1 MNVPMTDRRL
11 LPTLPLGAL
20 RAFDAAA
27 RHGSF
32 KAAALE
38 LSVTPAAVSH
48 QIKGLEKRLGTTL
61 FDRLNRGLRLTSAG
75 QRLAMV
81 TMESFTRLDAGLR
94 ELDASGLTNGS
105 AMISISAAPSIAAK
119 WLVPR
124 LHRFQAAHPAIELR
138 LQSGDALA
146 DVTSGSGID
155 VALRYGTGHYGADVS
170 ETQLWLPGEI
180 VVVCAPTLAQGGSLG
195 SPMDVLHHPLLRTSL
210 PARRE
215 AGKQAAGGAGTEL
228 GGWSAWL
235 AAAGIDPA
243 TIASSTMRGPLFGS
257 SHLAIDAAA
266 AGRGL
271 ALAPRILVAD
281 DIAAGRL
288 VEPFPIAVPDPFAYW
303 LVHATRRAAEPS
315 IRAFARWIKDE
326 ALRTSGA

>member
-1 MNVPMTDRRL
+1 MTDRRL

-48 QIKGLEKRLGTTL
+48 QIKALEQRLDTNL
-61 FDRLNRGLRLTSAG
+61 FDRLNRGLRLTPAG
-75 QRLAMV
+75 QRLAAV
-81 TMESFTRLDAGLR
+81 TSDSFTRLEAGLR
-94 ELDASGLTNGS
+94 ELETSGHRRSSATLT
-105 AMISISAAPSIAAK
+105 ISSAPSIAAK

-124 LHRFQAAHPAIELR
+124 LHRFQAAHPTIELR

-155 VALRYGTGHYGADVS
+155 VALRYGTGHYGTDVS
-170 ETQLWLPGEI
+170 ETQLWLPGKI
-180 VVVCAPTLAQGGSLG
+180 VVVCAPALLQGGSLRT
-195 SPMDVLHHPLLRTSL
+195 PMDVLHYPLLRTAL

-215 AGKQAAGGAGTEL
+215 TGKQAVATEL
-228 GGWSAWL
+228 AGWPAWL
-235 AAAGIDPA
+235 AAAGISPA
-243 TIASSTMRGPLFGS
+243 TINPTTMRGPLFGS

-281 DIAAGRL
+281 EIAAGRL

-315 IRAFARWIKDE
+315 IWAFARWIMDE
-326 ALRTSGA
+326 AQRTSGT